1 MDQIKYKLVPAEDV
15 CKAWPADK
23 TAPARPVAVTARV
36 YAERRQWQNSDLT
49 RAQAAVQPGL
59 RADCARFTAE
69 NSEFRKNYSLACEE
83 GVCFAALVEWTRCL

>member
-15 CKAWPADK
+15 CKAWPADT

-83 GVCFAALVEWTRCL
+83 GVCFAALVEWTRCI